1 MTLLNI
7 TSANMD
13 IGIVRLM
20 ATVAISDDVRKHP
33 LLAKQPHLITVKIY
47 STVPAQSFF
56 FFTMVLILW
65 MKGINVNTR
74 DK

>member
-1 MTLLNI
+1 
-7 TSANMD
+7 MD

-20 ATVAISDDVRKHP
+20 ATVAISDDVKKQP
-33 LLAKQPHLITVKIY
+33 LLAKQPHLITMKLY
-47 STVPAQSFF
+47 STVPAHSFL
-56 FFTMVLILW
+56 FTMVLILW

>member
-20 ATVAISDDVRKHP
+20 ATVAISDDVKKHP
-33 LLAKQPHLITVKIY
+33 LLAKQPHLITVKLY
-47 STVPAQSFF
+47 HTVPANSFF
-56 FFTMVLILW
+56 FNMVLILW

-74 DK
+74 TK

>member
-1 MTLLNI
+1 
-7 TSANMD
+7 MD

-20 ATVAISDDVRKHP
+20 ATVAISDDVKKHP
-33 LLAKQPHLITVKIY
+33 LLAKQPHLITVKLY
-47 STVPAQSFF
+47 STVLANSFF
-56 FFTMVLILW
+56 LLWYSW